1 MNVSTA
7 DKIFL
12 CVGLVNF
19 GGIFI
24 WIAIALYLAYTK
36 MDLMLGHMK
45 NSPIVI
51 IRVFLIHT
59 GLWGRLY
66 VFGLIMGMMVTP
78 GMALRRGAVS
88 AEDFKNFPANLKR
101 QLIVMQWAGWGLL
114 LVMFGFGAYAKFG
127 RG

>member
-1 MNVSTA
+1 MSVSTA

-12 CVGLVNF
+12 CVGLIDF

-24 WIAIALYLAYTK
+24 WIAIAMYLAYTK

-45 NSPIVI
+45 NSPIVM
-51 IRVFLIHT
+51 IRRFLIHA
-59 GLWGRLY
+59 GPWGRMH

-88 AEDFKNFPANLKR
+88 AEDLKNFPASLKR

-114 LVMFGFGAYAKFG
+114 LVMCGLAAYAKFG
-127 RG
+127 RD